1 MSVYGDGLS
10 SVTYEFSLVPKLCVL
25 EGNAKLKWLSEV
37 EVQTDIVQISHDKM
51 AAFCERHSDKTR
63 GVWKLP
69 VEVADV
75 LVLKSA

>member
-1 MSVYGDGLS
+1 
-10 SVTYEFSLVPKLCVL
+10 
-25 EGNAKLKWLSEV
+25 V